1 MKTNLF
7 DRLNHASGVL
17 GQHGADMVQA
27 LLVLVIGL
35 IALHWLMRQFK
46 TLLDKTFDNRS
57 RAATVFGSVYV
68 LLLTIVLTATM
79 VQLGMD
85 SGSMIRVV
93 VIVSLIAVAV
103 IILFRPYIPT
113 LPFKVGHTVKV
124 GDLLGKIEATSLI
137 HTRIRSFDGKTI
149 FIPNEKI
156 LREPLINYQVT
167 PTRRIKINIPIRDI
181 QDILKSKQ
189 LLENIMVAD
198 PRVEKK
204 PARPVVYTI
213 NLVEGCVMLGARCW
227 VKNKSFWVAQC
238 ELLEKM
244 LLKLDR
250 EGVALAF
257 RSKALRVFHETPLS
271 IDGLTATAPESES
284 QGEAAPVPASMNPL
298 VTAVPTDNLE
308 L

>member
-1 MKTNLF
+1 MKNNLF

-57 RAATVFGSVYV
+57 RAATVLGSVYV

-85 SGSMIRVV
+85 SGSMIRIV
-93 VIVSLIAVAV
+93 VIISLIAVAV

-124 GDLLGKIEATSLI
+124 GDLLGKIEATSLV

-227 VKNKSFWVAQC
+227 VKNKSFWAAQC

-257 RSKALRVFHETPLS
+257 RSKAIRVFHETPLS
-271 IDGLTATAPESES
+271 IDGLAATAEASEF
-284 QGEAAPVPASMNPL
+284 QGETASVPASMNPL
-298 VTAVPTDNLE
+298 VAAVPTDNLD